1 MNALQGKVVMVT
13 GATLGLGFVT
23 ARALAQQGATVIVVG
38 HNAERGTAAVN
49 RIKQETGSSAVEWVL
64 ADLSVQ
70 AEVRRLARDVQNRSP
85 RLDVL
90 VNNAGALFT
99 RRTLSVDGI
108 EMTLAL
114 NHLAYFLLTS
124 LLLDALQ
131 SSTPARVVNVASA
144 AHRRACIDF
153 ADLQGERR
161 YGAWRAYSQSKLANI
176 LFTYELARRLEGTG
190 VTVNALHPGLVA
202 TNFGRNNRGVGALL
216 WRALQVAAI
225 DQEQGAKTIIYLA
238 SSPEMEGITGKYFV
252 RKRAVSSSR
261 ASRDLT
267 AARRLWL
274 VSAELTGL

>member
-1 MNALQGKVVMVT
+1 M
-13 GATLGLGFVT
+13 
-23 ARALAQQGATVIVVG
+23 VG

-49 RIKQETGSSAVEWVL
+49 RIKRETGSSAVEWVL

-131 SSTPARVVNVASA
+131 SSAPARIVNVASA
-144 AHRRACIDF
+144 AHRRGCIDF
-153 ADLQGERR
+153 AYLQGERR
-161 YGAWRAYSQSKLANI
+161 YGAWRAYSQSKLAHI

-202 TNFGRNNRGVGALL
+202 TNFGRSNRGVGALL

-225 DQEQGAKTIIYLA
+225 DPEQGAKTIIYLA

>member
-131 SSTPARVVNVASA
+131 SSTPARIVNVASA